1 MKYLILA
8 NNSGCLYRFRKE
20 LMQRFIDDGHEIYV
34 VTPFDEYVEELRAQG
49 LRLIEQNMN
58 RRGKNPLQEL
68 QLLCD
73 YHGIIKQM
81 APDMIITYTIK
92 PGIYGGL
99 LA

>member
-1 MKYLILA
+1 
-8 NNSGCLYRFRKE
+8 
-20 LMQRFIDDGHEIYV
+20 MQRFIDDGHEIYV